1 MRSWRSSPPPWGM
14 AARSATGFGLIG
26 SPGWRSYGL
35 SPPHCRRRSRC
46 GSPNPKS
53 PNNLLLM
60 CTRPRLAVASPNKS
74 VWLNTGRALW
84 FELPDTYAQLSSG
97 ELSERVAE
105 TIVSETR
112 HLDAEKRG
120 EVDQQ
125 LKAAGVSKLGFK
137 AATLCV
143 RKITYQADRRGYVQ
157 RGRTERQHR
166 RVGMQPAPDTMAGL
180 TGYLPVEQGVACYAA
195 LRHHADTAV
204 ATGDGRSRDQIMA
217 DTLVERLTGQTHA
230 ADVNIE
236 LQLLMPLDTLIN
248 PNPNKDTA
256 AVIHGQEPLP
266 AELAREILAS
276 SRGRKWWRRLFTA
289 PSTTSTGSGP
299 IVGGDSTRRHF
310 DGWLG
315 QLIRLRDQTCTDPYC
330 DAPIRHLDHI
340 IRHSDGGP
348 TILENGRGTCERGNH
363 VREMPGWHINLI
375 DAGLLGQPHTIHIT
389 TPTGHHYL
397 SRAPDPP

>member
-112 HLDAEKRG
+112 HLNAEKRG

-125 LKAAGVSKLGFK
+125 LKAVGVSKLGFK

-143 RKITYQADRRGYVQ
+143 RKITYEADRRGYVQ

-166 RVGMQPAPDTMAGL
+166 RVGMRPAPDTMAVL
-180 TGYLPVEQGVACYAA
+180 TGYLSVEQGVACYTA
-195 LRHHADTAV
+195 LQQHADATV
-204 ATGDGRSRDQIMA
+204 ATGDGRSWPARSWPP
-217 DTLVERLTGQTHA
+217 VG
-230 ADVNIE
+230 DVNGGAGSSPHPPPP
-236 LQLLMPLDTLIN
+236 Q
-248 PNPNKDTA
+248 
-256 AVIHGQEPLP
+256 P
-266 AELAREILAS
+266 AL
-276 SRGRKWWRRLFTA
+276 GRLWVGIR
-289 PSTTSTGSGP
+289 PGGTST
-299 IVGGDSTRRHF
+299 
-310 DGWLG
+310 
-315 QLIRLRDQTCTDPYC
+315 
-330 DAPIRHLDHI
+330 
-340 IRHSDGGP
+340 
-348 TILENGRGTCERGNH
+348 
-363 VREMPGWHINLI
+363 
-375 DAGLLGQPHTIHIT
+375 AG
-389 TPTGHHYL
+389 
-397 SRAPDPP
+397 

>member
-125 LKAAGVSKLGFK
+125 LKAVGVSKLGFK

-143 RKITYQADRRGYVQ
+143 RKITYEADRRGYVQ

-166 RVGMQPAPDTMAGL
+166 RVGMRPAPDTMAVL
-180 TGYLPVEQGVACYAA
+180 TGYLPVEQGVACYTA
-195 LRHHADTAV
+195 LQQHADATV
-204 ATGDGRSRDQIMA
+204 ATGDGRSWPARSWPP
-217 DTLVERLTGQTHA
+217 VG
-230 ADVNIE
+230 DVNGGAGSSPHPPPP
-236 LQLLMPLDTLIN
+236 Q
-248 PNPNKDTA
+248 
-256 AVIHGQEPLP
+256 P
-266 AELAREILAS
+266 AL
-276 SRGRKWWRRLFTA
+276 GRLWVGIR
-289 PSTTSTGSGP
+289 PGGTST
-299 IVGGDSTRRHF
+299 
-310 DGWLG
+310 
-315 QLIRLRDQTCTDPYC
+315 
-330 DAPIRHLDHI
+330 
-340 IRHSDGGP
+340 
-348 TILENGRGTCERGNH
+348 
-363 VREMPGWHINLI
+363 
-375 DAGLLGQPHTIHIT
+375 AG
-389 TPTGHHYL
+389 
-397 SRAPDPP
+397 

>member
-46 GSPNPKS
+46 GSPNLKS

-125 LKAAGVSKLGFK
+125 LKAVGVSKLGFK
-137 AATLCV
+137 AATLGV
-143 RKITYQADRRGYVQ
+143 RKITYEADRRGYVQ

-166 RVGMQPAPDTMAGL
+166 RVGMRPAPDTMAVL

-195 LRHHADTAV
+195 LQQHAAALRRLVRPTHPTPRPNLHGPLLRRTHPTPRSHHPSQRRRPHHIGKRPRHLRARQLC
-204 ATGDGRSRDQIMA
+204 TGDA
-217 DTLVERLTGQTHA
+217 RLAHH
-230 ADVNIE
+230 
-236 LQLLMPLDTLIN
+236 P
-248 PNPNKDTA
+248 
-256 AVIHGQEPLP
+256 H
-266 AELAREILAS
+266 
-276 SRGRKWWRRLFTA
+276 
-289 PSTTSTGSGP
+289 
-299 IVGGDSTRRHF
+299 
-310 DGWLG
+310 
-315 QLIRLRDQTCTDPYC
+315 RLRLPQR
-330 DAPIRHLDHI
+330 AAH
-340 IRHSDGGP
+340 HS
-348 TILENGRGTCERGNH
+348 H
-363 VREMPGWHINLI
+363 H
-375 DAGLLGQPHTIHIT
+375 HTHR
-389 TPTGHHYL
+389 TPL
-397 SRAPDPP
+397 RPPRPDPP